1 MFDLQKRLDTLKTNF
16 EATWQKLEIDLK
28 LADMQSLEEEVAIP
42 EIWNMVSSYIERMK
56 ANGAFESR
64 RIRQAEECLKSFIGE
79 L

>member
-42 EIWNMVSSYIERMK
+42 EI
-56 ANGAFESR
+56 
-64 RIRQAEECLKSFIGE
+64 
-79 L
+79 